1 MCSGKSVQEKKSI
14 NGLNNAATNVQQV
27 SLLRGWSNVMST
39 LDGSTKNLR
48 LSSNIRSKND
58 KKNKNQVYWIRRIR

>member
-1 MCSGKSVQEKKSI
+1 MYKKKKSI

-58 KKNKNQVYWIRRIR
+58 KKNKNQIYWIRRIR